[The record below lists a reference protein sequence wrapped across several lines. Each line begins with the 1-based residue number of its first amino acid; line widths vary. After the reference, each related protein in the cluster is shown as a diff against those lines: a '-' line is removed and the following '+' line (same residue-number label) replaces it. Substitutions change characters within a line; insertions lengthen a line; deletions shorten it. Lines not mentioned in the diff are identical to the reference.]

1 MYKTSH
7 KDFACIL
14 NIIEAIQKIENYS
27 VAFNNADDFY
37 EDTKSFDAVM
47 MNFVVIG
54 EMTEKLS
61 DKIIDETSDNIEWLR
76 IRALRNI
83 IAHNYFGID
92 AEEIWQIIHGKLK
105 NLKMILLQITA
116 E

>member
-1 MYKTSH
+1 
-7 KDFACIL
+7 
-14 NIIEAIQKIENYS
+14 
-27 VAFNNADDFY
+27 
-37 EDTKSFDAVM
+37 M